1 MAGCEVEQMVED
13 ISAQLDLETYVHQ
26 RLRRAKIAS
35 RSLATL
41 STDVKNM
48 ALAQMAQA
56 LWDAREAI
64 LTANREDVVA
74 AQRAG
79 QPAARIDRLLLT
91 EDRIHQMMAGLRQV
105 AELADPVGDRLEVIE
120 HPNGMRMEKVRVPM
134 GVVAMIYESRPN
146 VTVDA
151 AALCLKTGNA
161 AVLRGG
167 REAKSSNVA
176 IVRALH
182 QGLSECGIPSDA
194 IQLIERVERD
204 SVDWIIQAVGL
215 VDLVIPR
222 GGAGLIERVVRN
234 ARVPVIETGVGNCH
248 VYVDAFAD
256 LAKARAIITNAK
268 TQRPS
273 VCNAAETLLVHQAV
287 ADAWLPDIVP
297 ALMDL
302 GVEIRGCERARDIL
316 SAAGVERIRMADE
329 ADWAT
334 EYLDLILAVKVVDD
348 LEDAID
354 HIRRYGTLHSEVI
367 VTEDAVAA
375 ENFLSRVDAAVVYHN
390 ASSRFTDGFE
400 FGFGA
405 EIGISTQKL
414 HARGPM
420 GLREMTSYKYI
431 VRGDGQVRG

>member
-1 MAGCEVEQMVED
+1 MRMAGCEVEQMVED

-167 REAKSSNVA
+167 REDRKS
-176 IVRALH
+176 
-182 QGLSECGIPSDA
+182 
-194 IQLIERVERD
+194 
-204 SVDWIIQAVGL
+204 
-215 VDLVIPR
+215 
-222 GGAGLIERVVRN
+222 VV
-234 ARVPVIETGVGNCH
+234 
-248 VYVDAFAD
+248 
-256 LAKARAIITNAK
+256 
-268 TQRPS
+268 
-273 VCNAAETLLVHQAV
+273 
-287 ADAWLPDIVP
+287 
-297 ALMDL
+297 
-302 GVEIRGCERARDIL
+302 
-316 SAAGVERIRMADE
+316 
-329 ADWAT
+329 
-334 EYLDLILAVKVVDD
+334 
-348 LEDAID
+348 
-354 HIRRYGTLHSEVI
+354 
-367 VTEDAVAA
+367 
-375 ENFLSRVDAAVVYHN
+375 
-390 ASSRFTDGFE
+390 
-400 FGFGA
+400 
-405 EIGISTQKL
+405 
-414 HARGPM
+414 
-420 GLREMTSYKYI
+420 
-431 VRGDGQVRG
+431 